1 MLVGTSL
8 TQVGYEEERSIY
20 QKAPSR
26 AVHASHCRLVVCG
39 NRVWQ
44 RTMAN
49 GLPLSVAM
57 ECGNGGWQWSH
68 EANPTGVV

>member
-39 NRVWQ
+39 NR
-44 RTMAN
+44 
-49 GLPLSVAM
+49 
-57 ECGNGGWQWSH
+57 CGNGLWQM
-68 EANPTGVV
+68 EAH